1 MTVIGDGLACLV
13 EVTAGPI
20 RVLICDDDSALRFLV
35 REMLSLSTAVQ
46 VVAEA
51 GDGIEALEQL
61 RLHRPDVVLLD
72 LNMPR
77 QDGMETLPLLRG
89 EFPGTRVVVLSALDD
104 GLVGAKVLELGADR
118 YVQKG
123 VDPDTLIGIV
133 EELGFS
139 ESG

>member
-1 MTVIGDGLACLV
+1 MSAL
-13 EVTAGPI
+13 PI
-20 RVLICDDDSALRFLV
+20 RVLICDDDAALRFLV
-35 REMLSLSTAVQ
+35 REVLSLSPAVQ

-51 GDGIEALEQL
+51 ADGIEALEQL

-89 EFPGTRVVVLSALDD
+89 EFPTTRVVVLSGLDD
-104 GLVGAKVLELGADR
+104 ELVGAKAVELGADR

-133 EELGFS
+133 EELGLR
-139 ESG
+139 EPG

>member
-1 MTVIGDGLACLV
+1 MSAL
-13 EVTAGPI
+13 PI
-20 RVLICDDDSALRFLV
+20 RVLICDDDASLRFLV
-35 REMLSLSTAVQ
+35 REMLSLSPSVQ

-51 GDGIEALEQL
+51 ADGIEALEQL

-89 EFPGTRVVVLSALDD
+89 EFPTTRVVVLSGLDD
-104 GLVGAKVLELGADR
+104 ALVGAKAVELGADR

-133 EELGFS
+133 EELGLS
-139 ESG
+139 EAG

>member
-61 RLHRPDVVLLD
+61 RLHQPDVVLLD

-89 EFPGTRVVVLSALDD
+89 EFPATRVVVLSAIDD
-104 GLVGAKVLELGADR
+104 GLVGAQVLALGADR

-123 VDPDTLIGIV
+123 VDPDTLIAIV
-133 EELGFS
+133 EELGAR
-139 ESG
+139 

>member
-1 MTVIGDGLACLV
+1 MSAL
-13 EVTAGPI
+13 PI
-20 RVLICDDDSALRFLV
+20 RVLICDDDATLRFLV
-35 REMLSLSTAVQ
+35 REMLSLSPSVQ

-51 GDGIEALEQL
+51 ADGIEALEQL

-89 EFPGTRVVVLSALDD
+89 EFPTTRVVVLSGLDD
-104 GLVGAKVLELGADR
+104 ALVGAKAVELGADR

-133 EELGFS
+133 EELGAR
-139 ESG
+139 

>member
-1 MTVIGDGLACLV
+1 MSAL
-13 EVTAGPI
+13 PI
-20 RVLICDDDSALRFLV
+20 RVLICDDDATLRFLV
-35 REMLSLSTAVQ
+35 REMLSLSPSVQ

-51 GDGIEALEQL
+51 ADGIEALEQL

-89 EFPGTRVVVLSALDD
+89 EFPTTRVVVLSGLDD
-104 GLVGAKVLELGADR
+104 ALVGAKVLELGADR

-133 EELGFS
+133 EELGAR
-139 ESG
+139 

>member
-1 MTVIGDGLACLV
+1 MSAV
-13 EVTAGPI
+13 PI
-20 RVLICDDDSALRFLV
+20 RVLVCDDDAALRFLV
-35 REMLSLSTAVQ
+35 REMLSLSPSVQ

-51 GDGIEALEQL
+51 ADGIEALEQV

-89 EFPGTRVVVLSALDD
+89 EFPTTRVVVLSGLDD
-104 GLVGAKVLELGADR
+104 ALVGAKAVELGADR

-123 VDPDTLIGIV
+123 IDPDTLIGIV
-133 EELGFS
+133 EELGLS
-139 ESG
+139 EPG

>member
-1 MTVIGDGLACLV
+1 MSAL
-13 EVTAGPI
+13 PI
-20 RVLICDDDSALRFLV
+20 RVLICDDDATLRFLV
-35 REMLSLSTAVQ
+35 REMLSLSPSVQ

-51 GDGIEALEQL
+51 ADGIEALEQL

-89 EFPGTRVVVLSALDD
+89 EFPTTRVVVLSGLDD
-104 GLVGAKVLELGADR
+104 ALVGAKAVELGADR

-133 EELGFS
+133 EELGLS
-139 ESG
+139 EPG

>member
-1 MTVIGDGLACLV
+1 MSAL
-13 EVTAGPI
+13 PI
-20 RVLICDDDSALRFLV
+20 RVLICDDDATLRFLV
-35 REMLSLSTAVQ
+35 REMLSLSPSVQ

-51 GDGIEALEQL
+51 ADGIEALEQL

-89 EFPGTRVVVLSALDD
+89 EFPTTRVVVLSGLDD
-104 GLVGAKVLELGADR
+104 ALVGAKAVELGADR

-123 VDPDTLIGIV
+123 VDPDTLIAIV
-133 EELGFS
+133 EELGLS
-139 ESG
+139 QPG

>member
-1 MTVIGDGLACLV
+1 MSAV
-13 EVTAGPI
+13 PI
-20 RVLICDDDSALRFLV
+20 RVLICDDDATLRFLV
-35 REMLSLSTAVQ
+35 REMLSLSPSVQ

-51 GDGIEALEQL
+51 ADGIEALEQL

-89 EFPGTRVVVLSALDD
+89 EFPTTRVVVLSGLDD
-104 GLVGAKVLELGADR
+104 ALVGAKAVELGADR

-133 EELGFS
+133 EELGLS
-139 ESG
+139 EPG